1 MANKSKMKC
10 NRVVPS
16 DRAGK
21 KKMVKACSG
30 GKEKLIHF
38 GAKGYGHNYSA
49 AARKSFRARHKCG
62 SATNKLTAVIGRVK
76 NFGQV
81 KVDQQRVHQKI
92 DKVNTRSYEEIKRVR

>member
-16 DRAGK
+16 DRPGK

-30 GKEKLIHF
+30 GREKLLHF
-38 GAKGYGHNYSA
+38 GAKGYGHNYSS

-62 SATNKLTAVIGRVK
+62 QAKDKLTPRYWACK
-76 NFGQV
+76 NLWAG
-81 KVDQQRVHQKI
+81 KGGSTKSSPKSRRGK
-92 DKVNTRSYEEIKRVR
+92 Y